1 MRTIE
6 ELQEIAIKIIEE
18 ESFLASPNNLYEP
31 IDYAMHQGGKRIR
44 PLLAL
49 MASDLF
55 SGDIEK
61 AKPAAIAIEVLHNFT
76 LLHDDIMDKSP
87 LRRGMPT
94 VYNKYDTNT
103 AILSGDTMFAKAFT
117 YLLKAEETQIH
128 DLVET
133 FTNASIEVC
142 EGQAM
147 DMCFEERD
155 DVRIEEYIEMIR
167 LKTGVLLASAL
178 KLGAITA
185 LANKKDMD
193 YLYDFGL
200 NIGIAFQLQDDILD
214 CWSNLEDFGKVTG
227 TDIADNKKTFL
238 YLKSLEIADKEQ
250 KKVLLKYFSS
260 TIFDKEEK
268 EMAVKKIY
276 ENLNLKT
283 IAKELMQEYNNK
295 AMESLEKIGVDN
307 AIKTNLIIFANK
319 LMLRNK

>member
-6 ELQEIAIKIIEE
+6 ELQEIAISIIEE
-18 ESFLASPNNLYEP
+18 ESFLSSPNNLYEP
-31 IDYAMHQGGKRIR
+31 IEYAMHQGGKRIR

-117 YLLKAEETQIH
+117 YLLKADKTQIH
-128 DLVET
+128 DLVEV

-155 DVRIEEYIEMIR
+155 DVKIEEYIEMIR

-185 LANKKDMD
+185 LAEKKDMD
-193 YLYDFGL
+193 YIYDFGL

-214 CWSNLEDFGKVTG
+214 CWSNFEDFGKVTG

-238 YLKSLEIADKEQ
+238 YLKSLELAEKDDKE
-250 KKVLLKYFSS
+250 VLTKYFSS
-260 TIFDKEEK
+260 TNFDRKEK
-268 EMAVKKIY
+268 EDAIKSIY
-276 ENLNLKT
+276 HKLNLKQ
-283 IAKELMQEYNNK
+283 IAQKLMQDYNNK
-295 AMESLEKIGVDN
+295 AMESLDKIGVDN
-307 AIKTNLIIFANK
+307 QRKQTLISFANK
-319 LMLRNK
+319 LMHRNK

>member
-6 ELQEIAIKIIEE
+6 ELQEIAIRIIEE

-31 IDYAMHQGGKRIR
+31 IEYAMHQGGKRIR
-44 PLLAL
+44 PLLVL
-49 MASDLF
+49 MASELF

-117 YLLKAEETQIH
+117 YLLKADKTQIH
-128 DLVET
+128 DLVEV

-185 LANKKDMD
+185 FADKKDMD

-238 YLKSLEIADKEQ
+238 YLKSLELASNEDKE
-250 KKVLLKYFSS
+250 VLTKYFSS
-260 TIFDKEEK
+260 TNFDRKEK
-268 EMAVKKIY
+268 EDAIKAIY
-276 ENLNLKT
+276 HKLNLKQ
-283 IAKELMQEYNNK
+283 IAQKLMQDYNNK
-295 AMESLEKIGVDN
+295 AMESLEKIGVEN
-307 AIKTNLIIFANK
+307 QRKQNLISFANI
-319 LMLRNK
+319 LMHRNK

>member
-6 ELQEIAIKIIEE
+6 ELQEIAIRLIEE

-31 IDYAMHQGGKRIR
+31 IEYAMHQGGKRIR

-49 MASDLF
+49 MASELF

-61 AKPAAIAIEVLHNFT
+61 AKPVAIAIEVLHNFT

-117 YLLKAEETQIH
+117 YLLKADKTQIH
-128 DLVET
+128 DLVEV

-238 YLKSLEIADKEQ
+238 YLKSLELAEKDDKE
-250 KKVLLKYFSS
+250 VLTKYFSS
-260 TIFDKEEK
+260 TNFDRKEKEEAIK
-268 EMAVKKIY
+268 AIY
-276 ENLNLKT
+276 HKLNLKQ
-283 IAKELMQEYNNK
+283 IAQKLMQDYNNK
-295 AMESLEKIGVDN
+295 AMESLDKIGVDN
-307 AIKTNLIIFANK
+307 QKKQNLIHSANK
-319 LMLRNK
+319 LMHRNK

>member
-6 ELQEIAIKIIEE
+6 ELQEIAIETIENQNYLSE
-18 ESFLASPNNLYEP
+18 PKSLYEP
-31 IDYAMHQGGKRIR
+31 IEYAMSQGGKRIR
-44 PLLAL
+44 PLLTL

-61 AKPAAIAIEVLHNFT
+61 AKPSAIAIEILHNFT

-87 LRRGMPT
+87 IRRGMPT
-94 VYNKYDTNT
+94 VYKKYNENK

-117 YLLKAEETQIH
+117 YLLKAQESQIH
-128 DLVET
+128 DLVEA

-147 DMCFEERD
+147 DICFEERN

-167 LKTGVLLASAL
+167 LKTGVLLATAL

-185 LANKKDMD
+185 KASKEDIDN
-193 YLYDFGL
+193 LYDFGL

-238 YLKSLEIADKEQ
+238 YLKALEIADKEQ
-250 KKVLLKYFSS
+250 KEILLKYFSS
-260 TIFDKEEK
+260 TIFEKEEK
-268 EMAVKKIY
+268 ETAVKKIY
-276 ENLNLKT
+276 EELNLKE
-283 IAKELMQEYNNK
+283 IAKELMEHYNNK
-295 AMESLEKIGVDN
+295 AMESLEKIELDN
-307 AIKTNLIIFANK
+307 TIKINLIIFANK

>member
-6 ELQEIAIKIIEE
+6 ELQEIAISIIEK

-31 IDYAMHQGGKRIR
+31 IEYAMHQGGKRIR

-49 MASDLF
+49 MASELF

-117 YLLKAEETQIH
+117 YLLKADKTQIH
-128 DLVET
+128 DLVEV

-155 DVRIEEYIEMIR
+155 DVKIEEYIEMIR

-185 LANKKDMD
+185 HAQKKDMD
-193 YLYDFGL
+193 YIYDFGL

-238 YLKSLEIADKEQ
+238 YLKSLELAEKDDKE
-250 KKVLLKYFSS
+250 VLIKYFSS
-260 TIFDKEEK
+260 TNFDRKEK
-268 EMAVKKIY
+268 EDVIKAIY
-276 ENLNLKT
+276 HKLNLKS
-283 IAKELMQEYNNK
+283 IAQKLMQDYNNK
-295 AMESLEKIGVDN
+295 AMESLDKIGVDN
-307 AIKTNLIIFANK
+307 QKKQNLIHFANK
-319 LMLRNK
+319 LMHRNK

>member
-87 LRRGMPT
+87 LRRGIPT

-128 DLVET
+128 ELVET

>member
-6 ELQEIAIKIIEE
+6 ELQEIAIKTIEQE
-18 ESFLASPNNLYEP
+18 NFLASPKNLYEP
-31 IDYAMHQGGKRIR
+31 INYAMHQGGKRVR

-49 MASDLF
+49 MAADLF

-61 AKPAAIAIEVLHNFT
+61 AKSVAIAIEVLHNFT

-87 LRRGMPT
+87 LRRGKPT

-117 YLLKAEETQIH
+117 YLLKAEESQIH
-128 DLVET
+128 DLVEA

-147 DMCFEERD
+147 DICFEERN
-155 DVRIEEYIEMIR
+155 DVRIEEYIEMIC
-167 LKTGVLLASAL
+167 LKTGVLLATAL

-185 LANKKDMD
+185 KASKEDVDN
-193 YLYDFGL
+193 LYDFGL

-250 KKVLLKYFSS
+250 KKILLKYFSS
-260 TIFDKEEK
+260 TIFEKEEK
-268 EMAVKKIY
+268 ETAVKKIY
-276 ENLNLKT
+276 EQLNLKA
-283 IAKELMQEYNNK
+283 IAKELMEHYNNK
-295 AMESLEKIGVDN
+295 AMENLEKIELD
-307 AIKTNLIIFANK
+307 APIKTNLITFANK

>member
-6 ELQEIAIKIIEE
+6 ELQEIAIRIIEE

-31 IDYAMHQGGKRIR
+31 IEYAMHQGGKRIR

-49 MASDLF
+49 MASELF

-128 DLVET
+128 ELVET

>member
-6 ELQEIAIKIIEE
+6 ELQEIAIRIIEE

-31 IDYAMHQGGKRIR
+31 IEYAMHQGGKRIR

-49 MASDLF
+49 MASELF

-117 YLLKAEETQIH
+117 YLLKAENSQIH
-128 DLVET
+128 DLVEV

-155 DVRIEEYIEMIR
+155 DVKIEEYIEMIR

-185 LANKKDMD
+185 LAEKKDMD
-193 YLYDFGL
+193 YIYDFGL

-214 CWSNLEDFGKVTG
+214 CWSNLEEFGKVTG

-238 YLKSLEIADKEQ
+238 YLKALELASPEDRKELIDLYS
-250 KKVLLKYFSS
+250 KP
-260 TIFDKEEK
+260 IEK
-268 EMAVKKIY
+268 EYKETRVREIY
-276 ENLNLKT
+276 EKLDIRRISKD
-283 IAKELMQEYNNK
+283 LMKEYNDK
-295 AMESLEKIGVDN
+295 AKESLEKISVNDEN
-307 AIKTNLIIFANK
+307 KTNLIKFADK
-319 LMLRNK
+319 LMHRNK

>member
-6 ELQEIAIKIIEE
+6 ELQEIAIKTIEE
-18 ESFLASPNNLYEP
+18 ENFLASPKNLYEP
-31 IDYAMHQGGKRIR
+31 IEYAMHQGGKRIR

-49 MASDLF
+49 MASELF

-61 AKPAAIAIEVLHNFT
+61 AKPVAIAIEVLHNFT

-87 LRRGMPT
+87 LRRGKPT

-117 YLLKAEETQIH
+117 YLLKAEESQIH

-167 LKTGVLLASAL
+167 LKTGVLLATAL

-185 LANKKDMD
+185 KASKEDIDN
-193 YLYDFGL
+193 LYSFGL

-260 TIFDKEEK
+260 TIFEKEEK
-268 EMAVKKIY
+268 EKAVKKIY
-276 ENLNLKT
+276 EQLNLKA
-283 IAKELMQEYNNK
+283 IAKELMQQYNAN
-295 AMESLEKIGVDN
+295 AMESLEKIELEN
-307 AIKTNLIIFANK
+307 QLKTNLISFANQ
-319 LMLRNK
+319 LMQRNK

>member
-1 MRTIE
+1 MRKIE

-18 ESFLASPNNLYEP
+18 ESFLSSPNNLYEP
-31 IDYAMHQGGKRIR
+31 IEYAMHQGGKRIR

-49 MASDLF
+49 MAAELF

-87 LRRGMPT
+87 LRRGMLT

-117 YLLKAEETQIH
+117 YLLKADKTQIH
-128 DLVET
+128 DLVEV

-193 YLYDFGL
+193 YIYDFGL

-238 YLKSLEIADKEQ
+238 YLKSLELAEKDDKE
-250 KKVLLKYFSS
+250 VLTKYFSS
-260 TIFDKEEK
+260 TNFDKKEK
-268 EMAVKKIY
+268 EDAIKAIY
-276 ENLNLKT
+276 HKLNLKS
-283 IAKELMQEYNNK
+283 IAQKLMQEYNNK
-295 AMESLEKIGVDN
+295 AMESLEKIGVESQR
-307 AIKTNLIIFANK
+307 KQNLISFANK
-319 LMLRNK
+319 LMHRNK

>member
-6 ELQEIAIKIIEE
+6 ELQEIAIRIIEE

-31 IDYAMHQGGKRIR
+31 IEYAMHQGGKRIR

-49 MASDLF
+49 MASELF

-61 AKPAAIAIEVLHNFT
+61 AKPSAIAIEVLHNFT

-117 YLLKAEETQIH
+117 YLLKAENSQIH

-147 DMCFEERD
+147 DMCFEERN
-155 DVRIEEYIEMIR
+155 DVSIEEYIEMIR

-185 LANKKDMD
+185 LADKKDMD
-193 YLYDFGL
+193 YLYKFGL

-250 KKVLLKYFSS
+250 KNILLKYFSS

-268 EMAVKKIY
+268 EMVVKKIY

-295 AMESLEKIGVDN
+295 AMENLEKIGVDN
-307 AIKTNLIIFANK
+307 AKKTNLIIFANK

>member
-1 MRTIE
+1 MRKIE

-18 ESFLASPNNLYEP
+18 ESFLSSPNNLYEP
-31 IDYAMHQGGKRIR
+31 IEYAMHQGGKRIR

-49 MASDLF
+49 MAAELF

-117 YLLKAEETQIH
+117 YLLKADKTQIH
-128 DLVET
+128 DLVEV

-155 DVRIEEYIEMIR
+155 DVKIEEYIEMIR

-185 LANKKDMD
+185 FADKKDMD

-238 YLKSLEIADKEQ
+238 YLKSLELAEKDDKEI
-250 KKVLLKYFSS
+250 LIKYFSS
-260 TIFDKEEK
+260 TNFDRKEKEEAIK
-268 EMAVKKIY
+268 SIY
-276 ENLNLKT
+276 HKLNLKA
-283 IAKELMQEYNNK
+283 IAQELMQEYNNK

-307 AIKTNLIIFANK
+307 QRKQNLINFANI
-319 LMLRNK
+319 LMHRNK

>member
-6 ELQEIAIKIIEE
+6 ELQEIAIRIIEE

-31 IDYAMHQGGKRIR
+31 IEYAMHQGGKRIR

-117 YLLKAEETQIH
+117 YLLKAENSQIH
-128 DLVET
+128 DLVEV

-147 DMCFEERD
+147 DICFEERD

-185 LANKKDMD
+185 HAEKKDMD

-238 YLKSLEIADKEQ
+238 YLKSLELAEKDDKEI
-250 KKVLLKYFSS
+250 LTKYFSS
-260 TIFDKEEK
+260 TNFDRKEK
-268 EMAVKKIY
+268 EDAIKSIY
-276 ENLNLKT
+276 HKLNLKQ
-283 IAKELMQEYNNK
+283 IAQKLMQDYNNK
-295 AMESLEKIGVDN
+295 AMESLEKIEVESQR
-307 AIKTNLIIFANK
+307 KQNLICFANI
-319 LMLRNK
+319 LMQRNK

>member
-6 ELQEIAIKIIEE
+6 ELQEIAIKTIEE

-31 IDYAMHQGGKRIR
+31 IEYAMHQGGKRIR

-117 YLLKAEETQIH
+117 YLLKADKTQIH
-128 DLVET
+128 DLVEV

-185 LANKKDMD
+185 HAQKKDMD

-238 YLKSLEIADKEQ
+238 YLKSLELASNEDKE
-250 KKVLLKYFSS
+250 VLTKYFSS
-260 TIFDKEEK
+260 TNFDRKEK
-268 EMAVKKIY
+268 EDAIKAIY
-276 ENLNLKT
+276 HKLNLKQ
-283 IAKELMQEYNNK
+283 IAQKLMQDYNNK
-295 AMESLEKIGVDN
+295 AMESLEKIGVEN
-307 AIKTNLIIFANK
+307 QRKQNLISFANI
-319 LMLRNK
+319 LMHRNK

>member
-1 MRTIE
+1 MRKIE
-6 ELQEIAIKIIEE
+6 ELQEIAIRIIEE

-31 IDYAMHQGGKRIR
+31 IEYAMHQGGKRIR

-49 MASDLF
+49 MASELF

-117 YLLKAEETQIH
+117 YLLKADKTQIH
-128 DLVET
+128 DLVEV

-185 LANKKDMD
+185 HAQKKDMD

-238 YLKSLEIADKEQ
+238 YLKSLELASNEDKE
-250 KKVLLKYFSS
+250 VLTKYFSS
-260 TIFDKEEK
+260 TNFDRKEK
-268 EMAVKKIY
+268 EDAIKAIY
-276 ENLNLKT
+276 HKLNLKQ
-283 IAKELMQEYNNK
+283 IAQKLMQDYNNK
-295 AMESLEKIGVDN
+295 AMESLEKIGVEN
-307 AIKTNLIIFANK
+307 QRKQNLISFANI
-319 LMLRNK
+319 LMHRNK

>member
-117 YLLKAEETQIH
+117 YLLKAEGNQIH

-185 LANKKDMD
+185 LAEKKDMD

-295 AMESLEKIGVDN
+295 AMENLEKIGVESQR
-307 AIKTNLIIFANK
+307 KQNLISFANK
-319 LMLRNK
+319 LMHRNK

>member
-6 ELQEIAIKIIEE
+6 ELQEIAIRIIEE

-31 IDYAMHQGGKRIR
+31 IEYAMHQGGKRIR

-49 MASDLF
+49 MASELF

-117 YLLKAEETQIH
+117 YLLKAEKTQIH
-128 DLVET
+128 DLVEV

-185 LANKKDMD
+185 LAEKKDMD

-238 YLKSLEIADKEQ
+238 YLKSLELAEKDDKE
-250 KKVLLKYFSS
+250 VLTKYFSS
-260 TIFDKEEK
+260 TNFDRKEKEEAIK
-268 EMAVKKIY
+268 AIY
-276 ENLNLKT
+276 HKLNLKS
-283 IAKELMQEYNNK
+283 IAQKLMQEYNNK
-295 AMESLEKIGVDN
+295 AMESLDKIGVESQR
-307 AIKTNLIIFANK
+307 KQNLIHFANK
-319 LMLRNK
+319 LMHRNK

>member
-6 ELQEIAIKIIEE
+6 ELQEIAIRLIEE

-31 IDYAMHQGGKRIR
+31 IEYAMHQGGKRIR

-49 MASDLF
+49 MASELF

-117 YLLKAEETQIH
+117 YLLKADKTQIH
-128 DLVET
+128 DLVEV

-185 LANKKDMD
+185 LAEKKDMD

-238 YLKSLEIADKEQ
+238 YLKSLELAEKDDKEI
-250 KKVLLKYFSS
+250 LTKYFSS
-260 TIFDKEEK
+260 TNFDKKEK
-268 EMAVKKIY
+268 EDAIKAIY
-276 ENLNLKT
+276 HKLNLKA
-283 IAKELMQEYNNK
+283 IAQELMQEYNNK
-295 AMESLEKIGVDN
+295 AMESLDKIGVDN
-307 AIKTNLIIFANK
+307 QRKQTLICFANI
-319 LMLRNK
+319 LMQRNK

>member
-6 ELQEIAIKIIEE
+6 ELQEIAISIIEK

-117 YLLKAEETQIH
+117 YLLKAEGNQIH

>member
-6 ELQEIAIKIIEE
+6 ELQEIAIRIIEE

-31 IDYAMHQGGKRIR
+31 IEYAMHQGGKRIR

-49 MASDLF
+49 MASELF

-87 LRRGMPT
+87 LRRGKPT

-117 YLLKAEETQIH
+117 YLLKAEESQIH

-147 DMCFEERD
+147 DMCFEERN
-155 DVRIEEYIEMIR
+155 DVSIEEYIEMIR
-167 LKTGVLLASAL
+167 LKTGVLLATAL

-185 LANKKDMD
+185 KASKEDIDN
-193 YLYDFGL
+193 LYSFGL

-238 YLKSLEIADKEQ
+238 YLKSLEIADKEE
-250 KKVLLKYFSS
+250 KKMLLKYFSS

-268 EMAVKKIY
+268 ETAVKKIY
-276 ENLNLKT
+276 ENLNLKA
-283 IAKELMQEYNNK
+283 IAKELMQEYNNR
-295 AMESLEKIGVDN
+295 AMENLEKIGVDN

>member
-6 ELQEIAIKIIEE
+6 ELQEIAIKTIEQE
-18 ESFLASPNNLYEP
+18 NFLASPNNLYEP

-44 PLLAL
+44 PLLSL
-49 MASDLF
+49 MAAELF

-61 AKPAAIAIEVLHNFT
+61 AKPVAIAIEVLHNFT

-117 YLLKAEETQIH
+117 YLLKAEESQIH
-128 DLVET
+128 DLVEA

-147 DMCFEERD
+147 DICFEERD
-155 DVRIEEYIEMIR
+155 DVSIEEYIEMIR
-167 LKTGVLLASAL
+167 LKTGVLLATAL

-185 LANKKDMD
+185 KASKEDIDN
-193 YLYDFGL
+193 LYSFGL

>member
-6 ELQEIAIKIIEE
+6 ELQEIAISIIEK

-31 IDYAMHQGGKRIR
+31 IEYAMHQGGKRIR

-117 YLLKAEETQIH
+117 YLLKAEGNQIH